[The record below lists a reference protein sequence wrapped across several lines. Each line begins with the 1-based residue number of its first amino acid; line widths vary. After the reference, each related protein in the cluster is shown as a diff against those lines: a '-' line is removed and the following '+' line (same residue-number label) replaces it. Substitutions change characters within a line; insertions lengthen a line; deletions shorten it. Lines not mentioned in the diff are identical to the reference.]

1 MWIVEPV
8 SDNRDICARELAPI
22 YSSISR
28 ICIICSPAAPHPAM
42 NKILVFLLFSAAVVS
57 AKQVRPKYFIYFHE
71 TLLSVGV

>member
-28 ICIICSPAAPHPAM
+28 ICIICSQAAPHPAM
-42 NKILVFLLFSAAVVS
+42 NNILVFLLFSAAVVS
-57 AKQVRPKYFIYFHE
+57 AKHVRICDFFYI
-71 TLLSVGV
+71 LRLS